1 MEDLE
6 GEERLVEREREGERE
21 PLVPDGS
28 GRPGLV
34 RFGGEAAVRV
44 DPEHGVGLEIAVLPV
59 DVLQVLGGDDGEL
72 QVQRLGRRWSRR
84 SHFGIKKRC

>member
-28 GRPGLV
+28 GRSGLV

-44 DPEHGVGLEIAVLPV
+44 DPEHGVRLEIAVLPV
-59 DVLQVLGGDDGEL
+59 DVLQVLGGDDCEL
-72 QVQRLGRRWSRR
+72 QV
-84 SHFGIKKRC
+84 